1 MSVGV
6 INYKV
11 YFKIWLLETLISFP
25 KSNMMLLGFNM
36 IFFRG
41 SLASTGNYLLDEV
54 LNVYNNRKITDK
66 N

>member
-1 MSVGV
+1 MGV

-41 SLASTGNYLLDEV
+41 SLASTGNDLLDEV